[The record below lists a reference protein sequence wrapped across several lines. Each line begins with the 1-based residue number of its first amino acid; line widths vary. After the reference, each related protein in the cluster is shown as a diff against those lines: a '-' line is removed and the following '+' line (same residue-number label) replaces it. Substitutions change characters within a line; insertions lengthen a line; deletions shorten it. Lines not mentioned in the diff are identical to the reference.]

1 MAETLPLEQIEKNAS
16 TIYEAIVMVARR
28 ARQINELQKRIL
40 DDEAEAIS
48 QTEEFDDEG
57 INADIV
63 ERQFLK
69 LPKPTTIALQEMI
82 EGKLERVENQ
92 VEE

>member
-1 MAETLPLEQIEKNAS
+1 MAETLPLEQIEKHATN
-16 TIYEAIVMVARR
+16 IYEAIVMVARR

-69 LPKPTTIALQEMI
+69 LPKPTTIALQEMM
-82 EGKLERVENQ
+82 EGKLERVDSES
-92 VEE
+92 

>member
-1 MAETLPLEQIEKNAS
+1 MAETLSLESIEKNAS
-16 TIYEAIVMVARR
+16 NIYEAIVMIARR

-82 EGKLERVENQ
+82 DGKLERVNP
-92 VEE
+92 EE